1 MNKLMLVA
9 ALGCV
14 CASTTAQ
21 TAPVVDEVR
30 ISRPLVR
37 IELPAE
43 RRNMWA
49 EQFDEIK
56 GQYLLEN
63 GKTMVLSS
71 WGNRIYASISGMP
84 KKQMVAAS
92 PHEFV
97 ALDKKLKITIDASER
112 ITTAEVLM
120 VVPRQV
126 SGHGAPDVMR
136 LVATR

>member
-1 MNKLMLVA
+1 MNKLMLLA
-9 ALGCV
+9 ALGCM
-14 CASTTAQ
+14 CAGSLAQ

-56 GQYLLEN
+56 GQYVLEN

-92 PHEFV
+92 PHAFV
-97 ALDKKLKITIDASER
+97 ALDKKLKITINDSER
-112 ITTAEVLM
+112 VTTAEVLM
-120 VVPRQV
+120 VVPRLV
-126 SGHGAPDVMR
+126 SDTSTPEVTR